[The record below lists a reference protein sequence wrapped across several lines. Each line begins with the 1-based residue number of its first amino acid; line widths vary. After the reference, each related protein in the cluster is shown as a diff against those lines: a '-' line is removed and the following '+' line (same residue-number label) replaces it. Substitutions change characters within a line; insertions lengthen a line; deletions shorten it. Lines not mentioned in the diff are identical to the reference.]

1 MKEINYE
8 YNITTVI
15 NTHDMNSVMQIG
27 DHIIFIKQG
36 KKMWEGNKEEIMNTN
51 NKDLNDFVFS
61 SEIFKRL
68 KKSLS

>member
-1 MKEINYE
+1 
-8 YNITTVI
+8 
-15 NTHDMNSVMQIG
+15 
-27 DHIIFIKQG
+27 
-36 KKMWEGNKEEIMNTN
+36 MWEGNKEEIMNTN